1 MKPKTLVT
9 YGAVFGVGAL
19 VAVGGLALGGVF
31 EPNALTPAQT
41 TGQVVVTPSAE
52 GVINIGD
59 ITRNTPVFIRGV
71 VEEVSDEDEFVL
83 QDATGSVR
91 VWTGA
96 TFFAVTPGEEISVR
110 GFVDGDLLLEV
121 YAQEIIRA
129 DGTVVVIGLRGEA
142 ATDAPPP
149 TSDATSG
156 VEVTNIG
163 DITRNTP
170 VFISGVVERV
180 SDEDEFVLQDAT
192 GSVRVWTGATFFTV
206 SLGEEVSVRGFVDDG
221 LLLEV
226 YAQEITRSDGT
237 VLTIDLRDD

>member
-31 EPNALTPAQT
+31 EPNALTPVQM

-52 GVINIGD
+52 AVINIGD

-71 VEEVSDEDEFVL
+71 VEEVSDEDEFV
-83 QDATGSVR
+83 
-91 VWTGA
+91 
-96 TFFAVTPGEEISVR
+96 I
-110 GFVDGDLLLEV
+110 
-121 YAQEIIRA
+121 
-129 DGTVVVIGLRGEA
+129 
-142 ATDAPPP
+142 
-149 TSDATSG
+149 
-156 VEVTNIG
+156 
-163 DITRNTP
+163 
-170 VFISGVVERV
+170 
-180 SDEDEFVLQDAT
+180 QDAT